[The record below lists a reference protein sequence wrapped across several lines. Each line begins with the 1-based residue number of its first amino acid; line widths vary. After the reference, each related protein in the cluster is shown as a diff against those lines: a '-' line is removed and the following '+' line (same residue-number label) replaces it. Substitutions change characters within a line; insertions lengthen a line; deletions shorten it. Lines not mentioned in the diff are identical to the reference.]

1 MSALTDTLDA
11 CRAEGRAA
19 LIGYL
24 PVGYPDVDTSIRAMV
39 AMVEAGVDIV
49 EVGPPYS
56 DPVLDGP
63 VIQLAVA
70 RALEAGVRMSDTFTA
85 VRAIADAGARA
96 VVMSYFNPMLQHGLD
111 AFARD
116 VLAAGGSGVITPD
129 LTPDAGADWVDAA
142 RAVDLDTIFLV
153 APSTT
158 RERMHLTAAASRGF
172 VYATP
177 LMGVTGERAAVG
189 GAAERVV
196 QEVRD
201 AGAEHV
207 CVGVGVSTREHAAQI
222 SRFADGVIVGT
233 ALVRCLA
240 DAATPDAGIAALRER
255 VAELAAGVRQ
265 GR

>member
-1 MSALTDTLDA
+1 MSALTQCLDA
-11 CRAEGRAA
+11 CRAEDRAA

-24 PVGYPDVDTSIRAMV
+24 PVGYPDVATSIRAMV

-70 RALEAGVRMSDTFTA
+70 QALERGVRMADTFAA
-85 VRAIADAGARA
+85 VRAIADAGGTA
-96 VVMSYFNPMLQHGLD
+96 VVMSYFNPMLQHGLEV
-111 AFARD
+111 FARD
-116 VLAAGGSGVITPD
+116 VVAAGGSGVITPD
-129 LTPDAGADWVDAA
+129 LTPDAGADWVAAA
-142 RAVDLDTIFLV
+142 RAADLDTIFLV

-158 RERMHLTAAASRGF
+158 RERMHMTAAASRGF

-177 LMGVTGERAAVG
+177 LMGVTGERASVG
-189 GAAERVV
+189 DAAERVV
-196 QEVRD
+196 SEARE
-201 AGAEHV
+201 AGAERV

-222 SRFADGVIVGT
+222 ARFADGVIVGT

-240 DAATPDAGIAALRER
+240 DAADAGSGIAALRAR
-255 VAELAAGVRQ
+255 VAELAEGVR
-265 GR
+265 GAR

>member
-11 CRAEGRAA
+11 CKAEGRAA

-39 AMVEAGVDIV
+39 AMVEEGVDIV

-63 VIQLAVA
+63 LIQLAVA
-70 RALEAGVRMSDTFTA
+70 QALERGVRMSHTFDA
-85 VRAIADAGARA
+85 VRAITAAGAQA

-116 VLAAGGSGVITPD
+116 VQAAGGSGVITPD
-129 LTPDAGADWVDAA
+129 LTPDAGAQWVEAA

-158 RERMHLTAAASRGF
+158 RERMHLTASASRGF

-177 LMGVTGERAAVG
+177 LMGVTGERAEVG
-189 GAAERVV
+189 DAAERVV
-196 QEVRD
+196 ADVRE
-201 AGAEHV
+201 AGAERV
-207 CVGVGVSTREHAAQI
+207 CVGVGVSTREHTAHIA
-222 SRFADGVIVGT
+222 RFADGVIVGT

-240 DAATPDAGIAALRER
+240 EAPDPDAGIAALRER
-255 VAELAAGVRQ
+255 VAQLAAGVRE